1 MAASALTVEAKAKRD
16 ASKWKKELTLSG
28 KREKDWRE
36 DGEKIVKRYRGEEK
50 KKNRW
55 NVLWSNTSTLRPWI
69 YNSRATPDVR
79 RRFRDADPLGKAVS
93 MVLER
98 GLVIV
103 LDDYSTD
110 CAIKNDILDSL
121 LPGRGVSRIRYIP
134 SIRPVDY
141 DGMAGGAPPTGSA
154 APAPQNANAEPSD
167 DDSVSD
173 EGVANEEL
181 EYERVAIEHVS
192 WRDFR
197 HGYGRVWE
205 EVPWVGYRHK
215 LTKSEAEETLGEGAC
230 KGIEFAVPTT
240 DDPKKPGDE
249 TSETQQVAEFWE
261 IWDKAG
267 KRVFFLHENT
277 DRILY
282 PLATPDGEPP
292 LDLPEF
298 FPSPM
303 PLYMVENTE
312 SLLPIPLFQLYEQQ
326 ANELD
331 KLSMRIDKVV
341 DQMKLRGLYDAK
353 LTELGDVMTL
363 DDNELTPVQNAQAWR
378 DGGLDKAISWLPIEQ
393 SVSVLQ
399 GLYAARVQTKAI
411 IDELMGIADIMRGAT
426 EPDETATAQNLK
438 QANGNT
444 RLQWMRN
451 EVQRYIRDLLRLAA
465 QVMANKF
472 TAQTFAE
479 MTELK
484 FPTAQQKAMLM
495 QQVQQAQGMAQ
506 QAQATGQPPPPMPPP
521 ELLQVPSWDE
531 IMGVMRNNALR
542 YFKVDVETDSTVAGT
557 LDADMTGMSEVLTA
571 ITSTLQGLA
580 PLVQAKALPAEAA
593 KEIVLSIIRRARLG
607 MSVEDAFEKLTE
619 PQAPPQQQ
627 DPALQVAQV
636 KAQSDKEL
644 AGIKA
649 QADAAEFQAAEQA
662 RAQVEQVRQTLE
674 TQRHDHEAQLKMSLE
689 QADRAHRENLEQ
701 MKIAAESSRKSAE
714 LETQRMIADADNQT
728 KLMIAELQAGH
739 ARDMQA
745 QQQAHDQSMAQLNAS
760 LAPKPAAE
768 APAAADYQGEESGTG
783 PSKFDQHLE
792 AMGNLMGVMTQVA
805 HHLSRPKTVVRDAN
819 GKIASLN

>member
-69 YNSRATPDVR
+69 YNSRANPDVR

-121 LPGRGVSRIRYIP
+121 LPGRGISRIRYIP
-134 SIRPVDY
+134 SIRPVEY
-141 DGMAGGAPPTGSA
+141 EGMAGGAPPTGSA

-181 EYERVAIEHVS
+181 AYERVTIEHVS

-215 LTKSEAEETLGEGAC
+215 LTKSEAEETLGEDAC

-363 DDNELTPVQNAQAWR
+363 DDNELQPVQNAQAWR

-393 SVSVLQ
+393 SVAVLQ

-411 IDELMGIADIMRGAT
+411 IDELMGISDIMRGAT
-426 EPDETATAQNLK
+426 DPDETYGAQNLK
-438 QANGNT
+438 QTNGNT
-444 RLQWMRN
+444 RLQWMRS

-465 QVMANKF
+465 NVMANKF
-472 TAQTFAE
+472 SPQTWSE

-484 FPTAQQKAMLM
+484 FPTAQQKMLL
-495 QQVQQAQGMAQ
+495 QQQATAAQ
-506 QAQATGQPPPPMPPP
+506 QPPMPGAPPPPPMPPP

-531 IMGVMRNNALR
+531 IMAVMHNNALR

-557 LDADMTGMSEVLTA
+557 LESDMSGMSEVLTA

-580 PLVQAKALPAEAA
+580 PLVQAQALPAEAA
-593 KEIVLSIIRRARLG
+593 KEIVLSIIRRARMG
-607 MSVEDAFEKLTE
+607 TAVEEAFEKLTQ
-619 PQAPPQQQ
+619 PPPPQTPQ
-627 DPALQVAQV
+627 DPGLQIAQIKAQSDQQLAQV
-636 KAQSDKEL
+636 KAQTEAQKFQVEEQSRAQLREMEEQL
-644 AGIKA
+644 AERKAALEVQVRA
-649 QADAAEFQAAEQA
+649 QADAADKQ
-662 RAQVEQVRQTLE
+662 
-674 TQRHDHEAQLKMSLE
+674 HKEA
-689 QADRAHRENLEQ
+689 LEQ
-701 MKIAAESSRKSAE
+701 MRMSHEQTLKAMD
-714 LETQRMIADADNQT
+714 LENQRVIADAKNQT
-728 KLMIAELQAGH
+728 TIMVAEIGAGVQREMAAAKAASDAQAAATAPAQSGGE
-739 ARDMQA
+739 QA
-745 QQQAHDQSMAQLNAS
+745 
-760 LAPKPAAE
+760 PPAAE
-768 APAAADYQGEESGTG
+768 FKAVEEGK
-783 PSKFDQHLE
+783 PSQMDLHLD
-792 AMGNLMGVMTQVA
+792 AMSQLIPLMTQVA
-805 HHLSRPKTVVRDAN
+805 YHVSRPKTVVRDEA
-819 GKIASLN
+819 GKIVTVQ